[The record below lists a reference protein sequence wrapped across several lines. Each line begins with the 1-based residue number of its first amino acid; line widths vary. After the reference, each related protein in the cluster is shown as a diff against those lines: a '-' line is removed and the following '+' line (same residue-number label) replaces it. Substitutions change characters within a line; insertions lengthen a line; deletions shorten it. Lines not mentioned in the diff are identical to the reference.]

1 MNNGNT
7 EEEKLGLFQSLYL
20 YLKLF
25 LYYPLKYTLVLV
37 ILMAVYKLWSQ
48 VFEFG
53 SKAFYYI
60 GEFYCKLVCVC
71 TMNKEECK
79 VNLILFDIPNIFHLF
94 RGILEL
100 ILGII
105 YLFVA
110 ILFFIAGILTF
121 IPFNLIVPSY
131 TAIYYN

>member
-37 ILMAVYKLWSQ
+37 ILMAVYKLWTQ
-48 VFEFG
+48 VAHFG
-53 SKAFYYI
+53 SKAFDNI
-60 GEFYCKLVCVC
+60 GKFFCIFTQCAMFKKRCRA
-71 TMNKEECK
+71 
-79 VNLILFDIPNIFHLF
+79 NLILFDIPNVFYLF
-94 RGILEL
+94 EGILKL